1 MSNFVAEILMVNRT
15 KSDLENIS
23 NCG

>member
-1 MSNFVAEILMVNRT
+1 MSNFIAEILMVNRT